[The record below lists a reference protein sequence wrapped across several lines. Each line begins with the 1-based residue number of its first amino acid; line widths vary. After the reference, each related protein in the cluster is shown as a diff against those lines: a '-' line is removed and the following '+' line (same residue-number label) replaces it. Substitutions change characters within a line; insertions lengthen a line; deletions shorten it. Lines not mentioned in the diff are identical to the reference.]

1 MTHMTR
7 AQLELHWA
15 EQLLHK
21 TNNDIK
27 TKISYLDRLF
37 AGEGTPK
44 ELAAFEAQRADAE
57 HMYSFLTKVLSERA
71 SR

>member
-7 AQLELHWA
+7 AQIELHWA

-57 HMYSFLTKVLSERA
+57 HMYLSLIHISEPTRPY
-71 SR
+71 